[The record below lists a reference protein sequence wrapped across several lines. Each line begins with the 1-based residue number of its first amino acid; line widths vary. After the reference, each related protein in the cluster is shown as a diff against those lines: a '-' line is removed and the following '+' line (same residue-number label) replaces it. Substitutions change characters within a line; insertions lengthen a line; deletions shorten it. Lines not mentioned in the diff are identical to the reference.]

1 MEIGKIKMLTLKH
14 HCIRKKILQQDI
26 KKFEFTFVLLIE
38 KVIEKVIEKSSNKS
52 VLDIKE

>member
-14 HCIRKKILQQDI
+14 HCIRKKILKQDV
-26 KKFEFTFVLLIE
+26 KMFNFTFVLLVE
-38 KVIEKVIEKSSNKS
+38 KDIEKSSNKS